1 MNVRRNDTVEVISGR
16 DAGKRGV
23 IQQVNIAKGRVMVEG
38 INMVKKNQRPAGDAR
53 QAGIIQMEAPLP
65 VSKVR
70 LICPNCDKATRV
82 AHSYLDD
89 GRKVRVCKACKEII
103 DS

>member
-1 MNVRRNDTVEVISGR
+1 MNVRRNDTVQVISGR

-89 GRKVRVCKACKEII
+89 GRNVRVCKACKEII

>member
-1 MNVRRNDTVEVISGR
+1 MNVRRNDTVQVISGR

-70 LICPNCDKATRV
+70 LICPNCDKPTRV

>member
-1 MNVRRNDTVEVISGR
+1 MNVRRNDTVQVISGK

-23 IQQVNIAKGRVMVEG
+23 IQQVNIAKDRVMVEG
-38 INMVKKNQRPAGDAR
+38 VNLVKKNQKPSGDAR
-53 QAGIIQMEAPLP
+53 QAGIIQMEAPLH

-70 LICPNCDKATRV
+70 LICPNCDKAVRIGHT
-82 AHSYLDD
+82 YLDD
-89 GRKVRVCKACKEII
+89 GRKVRVCKACKEMV